1 MVEAARGIITVINRL
16 APVLAGLRNPGQRPL
31 EIAVTGPDTAA
42 DAGAGLRS
50 ELQKMVA
57 VKPDDFRK

>member
-1 MVEAARGIITVINRL
+1 MINRL